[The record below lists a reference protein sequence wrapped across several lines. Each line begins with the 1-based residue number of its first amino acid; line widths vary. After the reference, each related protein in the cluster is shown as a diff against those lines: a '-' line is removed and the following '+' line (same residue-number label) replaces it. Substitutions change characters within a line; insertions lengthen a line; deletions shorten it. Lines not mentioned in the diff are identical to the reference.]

1 MMSSVFKEWEN
12 MNIEHFEL
20 IENTG
25 SYSYIRSFRN
35 GSWGRLRMN
44 IAVFASGRGSNFQ
57 AILDA
62 IRNGTLPA
70 RVCLLLS
77 NSAEAGA
84 LERARSL
91 NIATAHVTR
100 KHYDSDEAFADA
112 MVRTLTEHD
121 TTFIALAGYLK
132 LVPPS
137 VVHRFRNRIAN
148 IHPALLPAFGG
159 KGMYG
164 HHVHQAVLAS
174 GAKLSG
180 ATVHLVDAA
189 YDRGPIVAQQA
200 VLVHPDDTAD
210 TLAARV
216 LRIEHTLY
224 PSTLAAFAED
234 RVRIEGSKAW
244 ISE

>member
-1 MMSSVFKEWEN
+1 
-12 MNIEHFEL
+12 
-20 IENTG
+20 
-25 SYSYIRSFRN
+25 
-35 GSWGRLRMN
+35 MN

-77 NSAEAGA
+77 NSAQAGA
-84 LERARSL
+84 LDIARSQ
-91 NIATAHVTR
+91 NIAIAHITR

-112 MVRTLTEHD
+112 MVRTLSEHNVE
-121 TTFIALAGYLK
+121 FITLAGYMK

-137 VVHRFRNRIAN
+137 VVHQFRNRIAN
-148 IHPALLPAFGG
+148 IHPALLPSFGG

-164 HHVHQAVLAS
+164 HHVHEAVLAA

-180 ATVHLVDAA
+180 ATVHIVDAE

-200 VLVHPDDTAD
+200 VPVLPDDTPD
-210 TLAARV
+210 SLAARV
-216 LRIEHTLY
+216 LKVEHTLY
-224 PSTLAAFAED
+224 PHTLAAFAED
-234 RVRIEGSKAW
+234 RVRIDGRKAW
-244 ISE
+244 IQE